1 MSDNAGTSSGSSSYP
16 GVAGTPPPYG
26 QDTPP
31 PPTYPGQQPPTYPG
45 QPSPGD
51 PGQPSYPGQ
60 YPPAYGS
67 TDPNAYL
74 GPPPS
79 YPGGGYGV
87 PPPPNQQTG
96 WSGLA
101 IAAFV
106 ASLVPLIGI
115 LAAVPLAIVAL
126 VKIAKTHERGKG
138 LAIAAIIISVLWWIG
153 FIGLGAWVAGTS
165 VERNDAGAI
174 TKEGRIDFGEIRAGD
189 CVNIPDP
196 GGSDDINTFEL
207 KGVPCS
213 EPHNA
218 EAAALIPIEG
228 DSFPGTDAI
237 DDQTARECETEALSY
252 LSEAP
257 KTGLQPY
264 RLIPTE
270 SIWDDDNGH
279 RAICFVTQADYSATT
294 GSVADK

>member
-1 MSDNAGTSSGSSSYP
+1 MSDTAGTSSGSSSYL
-16 GVAGTPPPYG
+16 GSAGTPPPPPYG
-26 QDTPP
+26 QGTPP
-31 PPTYPGQQPPTYPG
+31 PPTYPGQ
-45 QPSPGD
+45 
-51 PGQPSYPGQ
+51 QPSYPGQ

-79 YPGGGYGV
+79 YPGGGYRV
-87 PPPPNQQTG
+87 PPPPDQQTG

-126 VKIAKTHERGKG
+126 VKIGKSHQRGKG
-138 LAIAAIIISVLWWIG
+138 LAIAALIISALWWIG
-153 FIGLGAWVAGTS
+153 FVALAVWFGQS

-174 TKEGRIDFGEIRAGD
+174 TKEGRIDFGEVRVGD
-189 CVNIPDP
+189 CVSIPDP

-228 DSFPGTDAI
+228 DSFPGTEAI
-237 DDQTARECETEALSY
+237 ENQTARKCATRARTYLNGAPEA
-252 LSEAP
+252 
-257 KTGLQPY
+257 GLQPY

-270 SIWDDDNGH
+270 GIWDDENGH
-279 RAICFVTQADYSATT
+279 RAICFVTQVDYVDTT
-294 GSVADK
+294 GSVTGK